1 MATGGN
7 KRITSNGGRGGGGR
21 AGDRQQTH
29 ATVSKRRK
37 IVEQVSAAAAKTNSN
52 GQLVSVAGVSGPPD
66 ENNLNNV
73 RKEPDAAGGK
83 EGEAGKVNIAFMGD
97 SKPKTVKEL
106 SNNMERLLRQTV
118 DDKIFP
124 YTKFF
129 KQDSELENT
138 GLLYMAFRNVGFIN
152 NNHED
157 DAKRGKYWK
166 AFLEFMKGRINDR
179 RSAVIAAVKKAAI
192 GK

>member
-1 MATGGN
+1 MSSRKTRYGD
-7 KRITSNGGRGGGGR
+7 GGRGGGR
-21 AGDRQQTH
+21 LRQAVPVSKRH
-29 ATVSKRRK
+29 KNAATVS
-37 IVEQVSAAAAKTNSN
+37 VAAAKKTSDSTN
-52 GQLVSVAGVSGPPD
+52 GQFVLEAGVSGHHD
-66 ENNLNNV
+66 ENVLNNG

-83 EGEAGKVNIAFMGD
+83 VGEAGKVNIAFMGD

-166 AFLEFMKGRINDR
+166 AFVEFIKTRINDR
-179 RSAVIAAVKKAAI
+179 RSAIVAAVKKAAI

>member
-1 MATGGN
+1 MAKGNN
-7 KRITSNGGRGGGGR
+7 KRVTNNGGHGGAGRGGAGR
-21 AGDRQQTH
+21 GAGKRQKT
-29 ATVSKRRK
+29 AEK
-37 IVEQVSAAAAKTNSN
+37 VSAAGTKTNSN
-52 GQLVSVAGVSGPPD
+52 GQLMSVAGVSGPPD
-66 ENNLNNV
+66 ENVLNNV

-83 EGEAGKVNIAFMGD
+83 VGEAGKVNIAFMGD

-138 GLLYMAFRNVGFIN
+138 GLLYMAFRNVGFIK

-166 AFLEFMKGRINDR
+166 AFVEFIKTRINDR
-179 RSAVIAAVKKAAI
+179 RSAIVAAVKKAAI